1 MGGLHKSP
9 KLNCRRWGSPLWRL
23 MSCHVTTRLFTFT
36 GAVWKL
42 LQLREPGW
50 DIKDF
55 CQVKSSLSPDADIKH
70 EQSKFFFHLQ
80 LVFLSLGVGGSGK
93 GDKGLFSVNVAV
105 ADLKARTLKTV
116 LNGLDF
122 LQMLINT
129 DKCICSI
136 NCRAFSTTACEV
148 SVCEERF
155 LSDTQRKTT
164 TSYFTKKNRCNS
176 SFLFAIL
183 SSRN

>member
-129 DKCICSI
+129 DKIYLLCKLQRLQHNRVWSL
-136 NCRAFSTTACEV
+136 RLWRRLLVWHSTQ
-148 SVCEERF
+148 
-155 LSDTQRKTT
+155 D
-164 TSYFTKKNRCNS
+164 KN
-176 SFLFAIL
+176 FLFH
-183 SSRN
+183 